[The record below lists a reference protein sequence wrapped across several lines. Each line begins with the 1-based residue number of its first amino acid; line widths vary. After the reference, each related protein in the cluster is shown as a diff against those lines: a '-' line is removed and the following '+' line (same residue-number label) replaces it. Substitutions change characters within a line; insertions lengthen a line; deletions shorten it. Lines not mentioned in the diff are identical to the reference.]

1 MQETWVQSL
10 LRELILH
17 MLCGKGKKMKN
28 FKQNKMM
35 IPDTAHICSKGTL
48 DSPQQSLGVAPCSWH
63 QSIWPASFLLW
74 LLFSHS
80 VMSNSLQPHGQ
91 QYTRL
96 PCPSLSPRV
105 CSISCPLSQWHH
117 PTISSSVTLFSSC
130 PQSFP
135 ASGSFPACQFFTS
148 GGQTI
153 RALASGLVLML
164 ISFRKVDFL

>member
-1 MQETWVQSL
+1 MQEMWVQSL

-63 QSIWPASFLLW
+63 QSIWPASFLLL

-105 CSISCPLSQWHH
+105 CSNSCPLSQWHH

>member
-63 QSIWPASFLLW
+63 QSIWPASFLL